1 MIYTREIIIA
11 NKAKCSICGDIIQSL
26 HRHDFRSC
34 SCGEISV
41 DGGHSYLRRTVKT
54 SFSNVVDLSEIR
66 EEEYESIV

>member
-11 NKAKCSICGDIIQSL
+11 NKAKCRICGDIIQSL

-41 DGGHSYLRRTVKT
+41 DGGHSYLRRAVKT